1 MCFGINL
8 NPFSSGGRGREAKA
22 LEEQA
27 RQTRLLAQA
36 NQQSL
41 ESQIARQKASED
53 AKALLDV
60 PMETTDVTVGEQAAA
75 PTLDEATGKRRTT
88 RAKFQFSGA
97 SGTSG
102 LGRI

>member
-8 NPFSSGGRGREAKA
+8 NPFSTGGKGREAKA

-27 RQTRLLAQA
+27 RQTRLMAQA
-36 NQQSL
+36 SQQSL

-53 AKALLDV
+53 AKALLDT
-60 PMETTDVTVGEQAAA
+60 PMETTSVTVGETASA
-75 PTLDEATGKRRTT
+75 PTVDATGKRRTT
-88 RAKFQFSGA
+88 RAKFQFAGDS
-97 SGTSG
+97 TSG